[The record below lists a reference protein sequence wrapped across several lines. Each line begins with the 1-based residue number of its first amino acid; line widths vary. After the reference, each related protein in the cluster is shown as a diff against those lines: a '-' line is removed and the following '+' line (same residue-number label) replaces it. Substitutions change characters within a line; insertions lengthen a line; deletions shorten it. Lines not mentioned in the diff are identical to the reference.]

1 MNYRLSMKLWGMQ
14 QQYSYIY
21 TIECMSDL
29 QDPSN
34 IVLYYPENANLLL
47 NCMWSGIDLQ
57 NIVLSAMTFH
67 MNILV

>member
-47 NCMWSGIDLQ
+47 NCMWAGIDLQ